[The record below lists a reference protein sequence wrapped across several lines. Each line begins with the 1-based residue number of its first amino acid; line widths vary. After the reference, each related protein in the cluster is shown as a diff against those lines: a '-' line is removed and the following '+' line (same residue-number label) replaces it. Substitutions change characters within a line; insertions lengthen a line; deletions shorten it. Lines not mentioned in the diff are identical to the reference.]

1 MFQQNGSHATNAGA
15 KSKKHLGA
23 MSAQELKSEL
33 DAMFER
39 EEKTGEKADP
49 ELIAEYLTALER
61 LDAEAAPP
69 PPSHDHF
76 ESSWDRFTK
85 THPDLFPPAK
95 PKAQNWGKKAIRLFE
110 VAVLAAAILIAT
122 AAAFRWPDYMAGWGT
137 ELFQIAPA
145 TSGVMELVEP
155 NTDGYSS
162 LAEAVAGIGMDDV
175 DTPIWIPARYS
186 IKDLVAQELPTYM
199 TATAVYVADESELI
213 VRISYY
219 SETDTMP
226 DFNFEKNDDNKQ
238 NKVTRNGI
246 TYHYTENYEVLRVTW
261 KDGKCLYS
269 LLGEVSREEMD
280 QIINS
285 IYGG

>member
-39 EEKTGEKADP
+39 EERTGEKADP

-76 ESSWDRFTK
+76 EASWDRFTK
-85 THPDLFPPAK
+85 NHPDLFPPAK

-122 AAAFRWPDYMAGWGT
+122 AAAFRWPDYVVNWGK
-137 ELFQIAPA
+137 ELFTIAPA
-145 TSGVMELVEP
+145 TSGVMELAEP
-155 NTDGYSS
+155 NTDGYST
-162 LAEAVAGIGMDDV
+162 LAEAVVGVGMDDAE
-175 DTPIWIPARYS
+175 TPSWIPARFS
-186 IKDLVAQELPTYM
+186 ISDIIVQEVPAYTV
-199 TATAVYVADESELI
+199 ATAIYTAEESELA
-213 VRISYY
+213 VRITRYFISTKR
-219 SETDTMP
+219 SIEQAREPLSIRAIWPRSTQRRTASSSC
-226 DFNFEKNDDNKQ
+226 
-238 NKVTRNGI
+238 VTPQAF
-246 TYHYTENYEVLRVTW
+246 L
-261 KDGKCLYS
+261 KFC
-269 LLGEVSREEMD
+269 SRLPKL
-280 QIINS
+280 
-285 IYGG
+285 

>member
-39 EEKTGEKADP
+39 EERTGEKADP

-76 ESSWDRFTK
+76 EASWDRFTK

-122 AAAFRWPDYMAGWGT
+122 AAAFRWPDYVVNWGK
-137 ELFQIAPA
+137 ELFTIAPA
-145 TSGVMELVEP
+145 TSGVMELAEP
-155 NTDGYSS
+155 NTDGYST
-162 LAEAVAGIGMDDV
+162 LAEAVVGVGMDDAE
-175 DTPIWIPARYS
+175 TPSWIPARFS
-186 IKDLVAQELPTYM
+186 ISDIIVQEVPAYTV
-199 TATAVYVADESELI
+199 ATAIYTAEESELA
-213 VRISYY
+213 VRITRYFNAEDVPY
-219 SETDTMP
+219 
-226 DFNFEKNDDNKQ
+226 FNFEKNDDDKQ
-238 NKVTRNGI
+238 DTVTRGGI
-246 TYHYTENYEVLRVTW
+246 TYNYTENYEILRVTW

-269 LLGEVSREEMD
+269 ILGEVSREEID
-280 QIINS
+280 QMINS